1 MGLKFPDQVARVQ
14 QGTTL
19 TITPRETESFRINRI
34 GFARPTADSY
44 ATIRIGR
51 MLVGYI
57 PVRMPGGFIPFHYA
71 VHGSGVINPYDYGEE
86 GVINLRYP
94 VATGENF
101 RITTGAATDIFIDY
115 DIFEAGNVPNTEPNG
130 TASKELTY
138 YITLTNAASIPTTT
152 TTAYHVLNRNIL
164 PLEFPRFPVERVPSG
179 VAYDIKALGAIAMSQ
194 GNGTANTLQTRYLRL
209 KYNRQVL
216 YDPTE
221 LGFQIMGRADVIAAA
236 ANYEQV
242 LNEISPVQTPTVELY
257 KFDPILVM
265 KEGDIFD
272 TEVGI
277 RGAAAGAVAANMLFI
292 YYIVTVKRGG

>member
-1 MGLKFPDQVARVQ
+1 MGLKFPDQIARVQ

-19 TITPRETESFRINRI
+19 TVTPKETESFRINRI

-51 MLVGYI
+51 MLIGYI
-57 PVRMPGGFIPFHYA
+57 PVRMPGGFVPFQYG
-71 VHGSGVINPYDYGEE
+71 VHGSTIINPYDYETE
-86 GVINLRYP
+86 GVFNLKYP

-130 TASKELTY
+130 TGSTELTY
-138 YITLTNAASIPTTT
+138 YVTLTNAASIPTTT
-152 TTAYHVLNRNIL
+152 ATAYHVLNRNIL
-164 PLEFPRFPVERVPSG
+164 PLEFPRFPIERVPGG
-179 VAYDIKALGAIAMSQ
+179 VTYDIKALGAIAMSQ

-221 LGFQIMGRADVIAAA
+221 MGFQIMGRADTITAVP
-236 ANYEQV
+236 NYDQV
-242 LNEISPVQTPTVELY
+242 SNEMSPVQTLTAGLY
-257 KFDPILVM
+257 KFNPALVM

-272 TEVGI
+272 TEIGL
-277 RGAAAGAVAANMLFI
+277 RGVAAGAVAANTLFI
-292 YYIVTVKRGG
+292 YYIVTVKRGR